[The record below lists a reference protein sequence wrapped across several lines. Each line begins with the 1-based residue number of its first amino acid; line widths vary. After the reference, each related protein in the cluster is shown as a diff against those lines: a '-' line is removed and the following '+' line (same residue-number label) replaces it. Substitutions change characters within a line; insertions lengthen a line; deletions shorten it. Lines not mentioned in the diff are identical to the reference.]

1 MVSPTAKIIFAMLMI
16 IGGIW
21 AVVLAY
27 KYDQKFQHEGFTPLK
42 AAFYTG
48 GIVIVLIGLAGL
60 NAKYFRTNN
69 FLGWLITNDLFQ
81 AIARFAT

>member
-1 MVSPTAKIIFAMLMI
+1 MVSPTAKIIFAVLMI

-48 GIVIVLIGLAGL
+48 GIIIVLMGLAGL
-60 NAKYFRTNN
+60 QMRSIRTND
-69 FLGWLITNDLFQ
+69 FFGWFIFNDLFN
-81 AIARFAT
+81 AIVRVVT